1 MDTKVKVK
9 KDYDSSAPFYE
20 KRYRSIQWEKY
31 EKMIN
36 LADLVDFPPKGKIL
50 DLGCGTGLLSEFLQ
64 KRIIGTDISFKMLQE
79 AQPRE
84 AVVQADMDA
93 LPFQDAVFNAVLS
106 FTALQNLPSLDYVF
120 GEVRRVL
127 KRNRPFIFTIL
138 KKKFSESVIEKVNS
152 HFEISQRKECGED
165 VGFVCW

>member
-1 MDTKVKVK
+1 MDAKVKVK

-36 LADLVDFPPKGKIL
+36 LVDLIDLVDLADLVDVPPRGKIL

-64 KRIIGTDISFKMLQE
+64 KKVIGTDISFKMLQQ
-79 AQPRE
+79 AQLRE
-84 AVVQADMDA
+84 AVVQADMDT
-93 LPFQDAVFNAVLS
+93 LPFQDAVFDAVLS

-127 KRNRPFIFTIL
+127 KRNHPF
-138 KKKFSESVIEKVNS
+138 
-152 HFEISQRKECGED
+152 
-165 VGFVCW
+165 